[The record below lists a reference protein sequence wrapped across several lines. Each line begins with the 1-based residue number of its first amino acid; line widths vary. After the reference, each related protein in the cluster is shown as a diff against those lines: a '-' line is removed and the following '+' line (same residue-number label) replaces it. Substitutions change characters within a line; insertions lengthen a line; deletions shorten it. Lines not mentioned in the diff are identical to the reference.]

1 MRFTIFI
8 QALDLGQCKD
18 QIQRQALF
26 DIALMFV
33 MIDGIIEEQ
42 ERTYMQGW
50 LNNLEWSNETDKLD
64 YYFAVEKKVQ
74 EAIATKDIEN
84 YLAHRAVLLSDPWM
98 REQAMRL
105 AEDISHADGH
115 LDESEKEALD
125 FLLLR
130 LADKR

>member
-1 MRFTIFI
+1 MRFTVFI

-50 LNNLEWSNETDKLD
+50 LSNLEWSNETDKLD
-64 YYFAVEKKVQ
+64 YYFAVEKKVMD
-74 EAIATKDIEN
+74 AIAMKEVED
-84 YLAHRAVLLSDPWM
+84 YLAHRAALLTDPWM
-98 REQAMRL
+98 KEQAMQL
-105 AEDISHADGH
+105 AEDISHADGN
-115 LDESEKEALD
+115 LDDSEKAALD
-125 FLLLR
+125 FLLVKLI
-130 LADKR
+130 DKR